1 MFSNGESRTEVIWP
15 DYNRSII
22 IDIIDFQGA
31 QITLKRKAFVLLKF
45 KNLEKRVVFRRD
57 KQ

>member
-15 DYNRSII
+15 DYNRSI
-22 IDIIDFQGA
+22 IIDFQGA

>member
-1 MFSNGESRTEVIWP
+1 MFSNGESRTEVICS
-15 DYNRSII
+15 DYNQSI
-22 IDIIDFQGA
+22 IIDFQGA
-31 QITLKRKAFVLLKF
+31 QITLKRKAFVLSKF